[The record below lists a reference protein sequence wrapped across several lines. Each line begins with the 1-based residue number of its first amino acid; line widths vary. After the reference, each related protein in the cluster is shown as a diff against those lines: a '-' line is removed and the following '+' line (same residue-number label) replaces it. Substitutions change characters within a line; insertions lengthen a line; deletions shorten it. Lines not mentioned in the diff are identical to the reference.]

1 MRANDARKIAIV
13 SGNAE
18 TRNGL
23 EGYLRNVGIPAESRH
38 VFDVSDLHSDHVR
51 ALVLFPD
58 DFDQARV
65 QAGLGALLALA
76 REARPPVL
84 VVTRNLVPYE
94 TVLGGRPDF
103 IVLARPA
110 WGWALVDAIR
120 GYEAARAARGRRK
133 ESGA

>member
-1 MRANDARKIAIV
+1 MRANDTRTIAIV

-38 VFDVSDLHSDHVR
+38 AFDITNLRSPAVR

-58 DFDQARV
+58 DFDQACV
-65 QAGLGALLALA
+65 QAGLEVLLA
-76 REARPPVL
+76 RDARPPSFL
-84 VVTRNLVPYE
+84 ITRNLVPYE
-94 TVLGGRPDF
+94 TALGDRPDF
-103 IVLARPA
+103 IVLARPV

-120 GYEAARAARGRRK
+120 GYEAQAAERRK
-133 ESGA
+133 GSSA